1 MEFTINIEDSP
12 RLPVGF
18 RQKETIV
25 WEPNMEFYTDENMK
39 RIWSEE
45 YGRITTISFMVYGDL
60 GKRDNL
66 SINYAIRDGI
76 ENKKFAQ
83 ILEEIDF
90 DTAELYDLHKGICI
104 QWVFPDKLENLE
116 EITDLIESGL
126 EYLRIK
132 NECIGAIV
140 DVYARTT

>member
-1 MEFTINIEDSP
+1 MEFTFNIKDST
-12 RLPVGF
+12 RLPVGP

-25 WEPNMEFYTDENMK
+25 WYSNMEFYTNEDMK

-83 ILEEIDF
+83 VLERIDF
-90 DTAELYDLHKGICI
+90 DTAELYDLH
-104 QWVFPDKLENLE
+104 Q
-116 EITDLIESGL
+116 T
-126 EYLRIK
+126 
-132 NECIGAIV
+132 
-140 DVYARTT
+140 